1 MGLVG
6 RLAPGQAGDS
16 SGNDDNLDDVTW
28 VFMQI
33 LEKVVCFTELTQS
46 LQVGV
51 GGRNVDPD
59 QSCIQKCS
67 RFV

>member
-16 SGNDDNLDDVTW
+16 SGNDDDLDDVTW

-33 LEKVVCFTELTQS
+33 SGKKIVSFNELYPVIAS
-46 LQVGV
+46 
-51 GGRNVDPD
+51 
-59 QSCIQKCS
+59 
-67 RFV
+67 